1 MFFSVEGGMWSESRR
16 VRLEGCKA
24 KVKLRVTE
32 VNIQKWALKHAIAL
46 TLTLTFMACSINNVV
61 H

>member
-1 MFFSVEGGMWSESRR
+1 MGQYHFFFSVEGGRWSESRR

-32 VNIQKWALKHAIAL
+32 VSS
-46 TLTLTFMACSINNVV
+46 TPRFFSG
-61 H
+61 

>member
-1 MFFSVEGGMWSESRR
+1 VEGGRWSESRR

-32 VNIQKWALKHAIAL
+32 VSKPRFLQAEVSRSRLY
-46 TLTLTFMACSINNVV
+46 
-61 H
+61 